1 MTKINTINPK
11 GDIFLVHTDDYDV
24 QFDAVDV
31 TVAGVAG
38 DVLENAS
45 TKVSA
50 TSTEVLGI
58 LAETTD
64 GTQGNVRVM
73 VRGNPSTVDAEK
85 INTFDSTDALAML
98 EAKGIVAVNEQD

>member
-24 QFDAVDV
+24 QFDAVNV

-45 TKVSA
+45 TKINAS
-50 TSTEVLGI
+50 STEVLGI
-58 LAETTD
+58 LAEDSD
-64 GTQGNVRVM
+64 GIQGNVRVM

-85 INTFDSTDALAML
+85 INTFDSTDALEML